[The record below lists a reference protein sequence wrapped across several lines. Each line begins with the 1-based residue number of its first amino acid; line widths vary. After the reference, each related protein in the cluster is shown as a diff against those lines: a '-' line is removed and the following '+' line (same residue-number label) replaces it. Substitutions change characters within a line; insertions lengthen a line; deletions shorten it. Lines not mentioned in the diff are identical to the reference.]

1 VSAEKAREAGGEA
14 SWQARDWIWVLVVVA
29 IVFAGRFTPYKPV
42 SNFFGGFSWLT
53 EQALH
58 LTHDLFESYGY
69 LTVFLAP
76 MLENTLFIGAL
87 IPGTIVMLVAGISA
101 SDGLVSIWI
110 AIPLAVAG
118 AIIGDTISYWMGRFG
133 AGRLGPETRLV
144 KFADQMRE
152 PLLNNSVWLVL
163 SYHFAG
169 YSRLIG
175 PAAAGFL
182 HMPFPRWMLLDYI
195 GVSIWVCVF
204 MIAGYFLGLAGL
216 TLDDSDGSV
225 RVFEIILFG
234 FFALAIFG
242 IMRNAS
248 KRRQARE
255 EIEERDD
262 ASEASREP

>member
-1 VSAEKAREAGGEA
+1 VSAEEAEGED
-14 SWQARDWIWVLVVVA
+14 SWRARDWVWVLVVAA
-29 IVFAGRFTPYKPV
+29 IVLVGRFSPFKPV
-42 SNFFGGFSWLT
+42 RNFFESFSWLT
-53 EQALH
+53 KQALS

-87 IPGTIVMLVAGISA
+87 IPGTIVMLIAGISA
-101 SDGLVSIWI
+101 QDGLVSIWI

-144 KFADQMRE
+144 KFADRMRE
-152 PLLNNSVWLVL
+152 PLLNHSVWLVL

-195 GVSIWVCVF
+195 GVTVWVVVF
-204 MIAGYFLGLAGL
+204 MIAGYLLGLAGL
-216 TLDDSDGSV
+216 SLDDSDGSV
-225 RVFEIILFG
+225 RVFEIILFA
-234 FFALAIFG
+234 FFALAVFG
-242 IMRNAS
+242 VMRSAA
-248 KRRQARE
+248 RRRHAQEAIEHRDGAVESGTRE
-255 EIEERDD
+255 G
-262 ASEASREP
+262 